1 MVLWPACS
9 SRAPVAIPGH
19 APIDRLQPE
28 RQKPKE
34 LPLQPVPAYEDSSS
48 SGMSDQQT
56 EQERNLNLL
65 DIVTIKPR
73 TASRRWDN

>member
-9 SRAPVAIPGH
+9 SRAPVAILGY

-34 LPLQPVPAYEDSSS
+34 LSLQPVPAYEDSSS

-56 EQERNLNLL
+56 EQERDLL
-65 DIVTIKPR
+65 HIVTIRSR